1 MSDVSIISNQYEK
14 LVETSDRIINSV
26 ITFQKSNI
34 LADQKNHHLYPKLKV
49 SDAEVK
55 EAKKTIKSFLSN
67 LIELLDQDSNNTDYI
82 PLIVL
87 DDYKKKLLQ
96 TPYLEENIKKILH
109 QDDLKADDMII
120 LDNIISVI
128 ENQRG
133 VLFRKMRTSRG

>member
-34 LADQKNHHLYPKLKV
+34 LANQKNHQLYPKLKV
-49 SDAEVK
+49 TDSEVK

-82 PLIVL
+82 PSIVL

-96 TPYLEENIKKILH
+96 TPYLEDNIKKILH
-109 QDDLKADDMII
+109 QNDLKADDMAI

-133 VLFRKMRTSRG
+133 ILFRKMRTSRE